1 MVVESTAEVKAVIKL
16 EESITKVKAVI
27 KLEAIIDL

>member
-1 MVVESTAEVKAVIKL
+1 MVVESTAEVKAVIEQ